1 MVGVRGKDVGGLV
14 VGVRGGRGQGS
25 RWWGLTPTTPRPH
38 TPLDPGSRGWGLGV
52 KGSKGGRSQG

>member
-38 TPLDPGSRGWGLGV
+38 TPLDPGSRGWG
-52 KGSKGGRSQG
+52 